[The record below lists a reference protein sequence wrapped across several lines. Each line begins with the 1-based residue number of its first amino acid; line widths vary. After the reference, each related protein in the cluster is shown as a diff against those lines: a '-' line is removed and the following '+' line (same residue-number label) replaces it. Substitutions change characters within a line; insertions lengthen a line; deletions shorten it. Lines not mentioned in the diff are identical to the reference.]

1 MASTKTLGQL
11 SLIEH
16 RRELRCRELKVSGN
30 KEALMER
37 LKQSIIDDEQDPDTY
52 LFEIEPDTAE
62 IWKSMKEQI
71 KEDLKLVKDE
81 LKNELGNKLSS
92 IESVVFGLKKD
103 MDDYKQQLRDEV
115 TELRSRMV
123 EDVDSQIQVLR
134 NEMKAGLEKKQ
145 YAGATVTEMM
155 GKTKPP
161 VFDGSVS
168 WSVYRLQFEA
178 AAKVNRWNTKAEK
191 ATVRFRIYLRF
202 QLAVYC

>member
-11 SLIEH
+11 SLIEL

-52 LFEIEPDTAE
+52 LFEIEPDTGE

-92 IESVVFGLKKD
+92 MESVVFGLKKD
-103 MDDYKQQLRDEV
+103 MDDYK
-115 TELRSRMV
+115 
-123 EDVDSQIQVLR
+123 
-134 NEMKAGLEKKQ
+134 
-145 YAGATVTEMM
+145 
-155 GKTKPP
+155 
-161 VFDGSVS
+161 
-168 WSVYRLQFEA
+168 
-178 AAKVNRWNTKAEK
+178 
-191 ATVRFRIYLRF
+191 
-202 QLAVYC
+202 